1 MKNQAKLH
9 WPVYEIWVFIALLGM
24 DVDMSMKSQT
34 TVCWPVREGLVLIAD
49 ASSEGSS

>member
-24 DVDMSMKSQT
+24 DVDEVSDHNLLAS
-34 TVCWPVREGLVLIAD
+34 PRGL
-49 ASSEGSS
+49 GSYRICEQ

>member
-24 DVDMSMKSQT
+24 HVDVSQT
-34 TVCWPVREGLVLIAD
+34 TVYWPVREGLVLIAYE
-49 ASSEGSS
+49 SGEGSS